1 MSVTP
6 EARKA
11 VWDKIQA
18 LFYEQVP
25 AMKVGDAYA
34 YDIASPKVKGFAKTP
49 TTGRASGA
57 CPSSSAHPP
66 GFIGLGGAPRTC
78 RPGHLVEPYI
88 RRRPTV
94 RMWSFVLKRAG
105 ATFVTLV
112 AASVLIFA
120 FIHLVPGDPIYVLL
134 GDTATPEQVD
144 LVRHQLG
151 LDQPIVLQYLLWAG
165 KALTGDLGRSIFFQ
179 APVLSVIADGAET
192 SLLLATITMIWVVL
206 IGVPIGMVA
215 AMRQGSWLD
224 QSLSG
229 VAMLMASVPTFW
241 VGLYLILIFA
251 AWLGW
256 LPSSGYPSI
265 FEAGGLANLRY
276 LLLPSLTL
284 AAPNAALILRLT
296 RASMLDVSREDYVRT
311 ARAKGIRPW
320 QVVRR
325 HILRNALLAVVS
337 AFGFTFA
344 ALISEAVVTETV
356 FALPGIGR
364 LVVQS
369 ILRRDY
375 PVIQGIILVIV
386 VLYLAI
392 NLIVDLSY
400 RMLDPRVELE

>member
-1 MSVTP
+1 
-6 EARKA
+6 
-11 VWDKIQA
+11 
-18 LFYEQVP
+18 
-25 AMKVGDAYA
+25 
-34 YDIASPKVKGFAKTP
+34 
-49 TTGRASGA
+49 
-57 CPSSSAHPP
+57 
-66 GFIGLGGAPRTC
+66 
-78 RPGHLVEPYI
+78 
-88 RRRPTV
+88 
-94 RMWSFVLKRAG
+94 MWSYALKRAG
-105 ATFVTLV
+105 ATAVTLI
-112 AASVLIFA
+112 AASVLVFA

-134 GDTATPEQVD
+134 GDTATPDQVD
-144 LVRHQLG
+144 ALRHQLG
-151 LDQPIVLQYLLWAG
+151 LDQPIVVQYFRWAG
-165 KALTGDLGRSIFFQ
+165 EALSGDLGRSIFFQ

-192 SLLLATITMIWVVL
+192 SILLASITMIWVVA
-206 IGVPIGMVA
+206 IGVPIGMIA
-215 AMRQGSWLD
+215 AMRKGSWLD
-224 QSLSG
+224 QGLSG
-229 VAMLMASVPTFW
+229 IAMLMASVPTFW
-241 VGLYLILIFA
+241 VGLYMILIFA
-251 AWLGW
+251 ATLGW

-265 FEAGGLANLRY
+265 FESGGLANLRY

-386 VLYLAI
+386 VLYLLI
-392 NLIVDLSY
+392 NLAVDLSY
-400 RMLDPRVELE
+400 RHLDPRVELE